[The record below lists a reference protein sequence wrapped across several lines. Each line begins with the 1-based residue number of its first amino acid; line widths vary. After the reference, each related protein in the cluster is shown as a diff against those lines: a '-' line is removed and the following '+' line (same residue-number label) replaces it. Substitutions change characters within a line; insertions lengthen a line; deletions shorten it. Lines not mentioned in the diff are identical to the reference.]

1 MHFAEAFRQ
10 AQSDRSDTL
19 AVESLRVG
27 PSRRSVAQD
36 DRRGKNAAPA
46 ANRCAGPSLRQPPLR
61 MMGGSRPCLMVL
73 PAPPRFISRVSRE
86 HRTGKVISWC
96 FDFEPQRPSVV
107 RGRTNNHRSATLFCH
122 PERGCRSE
130 GPTRSDSNARHRR
143 AFALSLAKGLR
154 AADSSARHRR
164 AFALR
169 PAKGLRAA
177 DSSARHRR
185 AFALRPAKG
194 LRAADF
200 SLGIA
205 KRSP

>member
-1 MHFAEAFRQ
+1 MHFAEALRQ
-10 AQSDRSDTL
+10 AQGDRSDTL

-46 ANRCAGPSLRQPPLR
+46 ANRCAGPSLRQPPLRMTEGEKRRARSESLRGGPSLRQPPLR

-143 AFALSLAKGLR
+143 AWPR
-154 AADSSARHRR
+154 ASAQRI
-164 AFALR
+164 L
-169 PAKGLRAA
+169 P
-177 DSSARHRR
+177 
-185 AFALRPAKG
+185 
-194 LRAADF
+194 
-200 SLGIA
+200 LGIA
-205 KRSP
+205 ERSP